1 MSTLK
6 LLQNSLHSL
15 LEIDQRVHIVELLE
29 FFTNLAS
36 LFMSSNCPSL
46 KFISEVTR
54 TLVMMIPHCTTTIPS
69 SSSMMALTNF
79 GPEGTRKQ
87 TNFSQEFYKFSES
100 VHRFLGRPSLLVE
113 FVRNHGVRSSA
124 VCVNSIGDTFHGA
137 WSWLLSHYLEGPR
150 SESQRRLANLFRFFR
165 CPPAMHAQRNNSL
178 LKNRKHLVARCPKHG
193 CAISLYK
200 DGDVSLVGCIQRV
213 L

>member
-36 LFMSSNCPSL
+36 LFMSSNFPSL
-46 KFISEVTR
+46 KFISEVTH
-54 TLVMMIPHCTTTIPS
+54 TLVMMTPHCTTTIPS

-113 FVRNHGVRSSA
+113 FVRNHGVHSRILTGHRYDCMVCTFFIICSFRFRWRSHQSTDLYFA
-124 VCVNSIGDTFHGA
+124 ASSSLRQVDLCTYSTQVSFG
-137 WSWLLSHYLEGPR
+137 
-150 SESQRRLANLFRFFR
+150 RRLT
-165 CPPAMHAQRNNSL
+165 PT
-178 LKNRKHLVARCPKHG
+178 
-193 CAISLYK
+193 ISLNILLLLVRRSLS
-200 DGDVSLVGCIQRV
+200 VSAHIVQQDDP
-213 L
+213 